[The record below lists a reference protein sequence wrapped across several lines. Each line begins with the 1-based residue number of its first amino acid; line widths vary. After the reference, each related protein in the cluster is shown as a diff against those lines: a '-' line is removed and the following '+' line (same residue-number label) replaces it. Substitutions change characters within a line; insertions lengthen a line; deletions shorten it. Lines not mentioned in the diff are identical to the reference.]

1 MMEFGPAILDMFE
14 KFGIIA
20 VLTYLLWQERQ
31 ETNFWQQRFTNLSDK
46 LLDSVLKDA
55 NKT

>member
-1 MMEFGPAILDMFE
+1 MEFGPAILDMFE